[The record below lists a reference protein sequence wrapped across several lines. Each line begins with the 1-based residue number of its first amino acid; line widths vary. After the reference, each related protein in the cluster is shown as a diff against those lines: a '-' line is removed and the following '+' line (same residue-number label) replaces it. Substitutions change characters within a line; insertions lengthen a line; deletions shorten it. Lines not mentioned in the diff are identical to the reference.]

1 MQEEIH
7 IHSQNIYI
15 TDKRANEFS
24 IIDKK
29 KTNIY
34 MVNEIDE
41 WLEVEKIYI

>member
-15 TDKRANEFS
+15 THKRANEVS
-24 IIDKK
+24 IIDK